1 MKMTATGGQGEW
13 VAARGLCAALV
24 LAMAGACGSSTQ
36 GGGTGGAGSS
46 LGSSTGGNGVTTGGA
61 GGGAGAAGGADPSGT
76 GGAAGAAVN
85 GISGGAGTTG
95 GAGTIGTGG
104 TIGGAG
110 TGGAMSM
117 GGGPGTGGTAGGTG
131 GGPVGSHAPWVE
143 LASAQVNVQGGVA
156 LSPGGVG
163 QSGGLVHLIAV
174 GDVAFDPTQ
183 PAVPAQTVPA
193 APAGATAVDTA
204 ALAADVT
211 VTGDAS
217 ISGAVSAGGADAAR
231 TVTVGGD
238 LYISG
243 TLRTADLGASRQ
255 GLTLQV
261 GGTLYVTGTIDAS
274 GASGQAGGAVKV
286 ARAKQVVVTGKI
298 LTAGGDGAMAGPV
311 EIHTTQATFVT
322 GTIDA
327 SGGNLNTAGTLVA
340 GAGAQVKVQATGD
353 VGFAGTVL
361 IRGGGAANSAA
372 GAAQGGDGGSLVI
385 DSNGAVTIGGILDGR
400 GGLAKAAG
408 AGGTVAG
415 GKAGEIHIGEYAAP
429 KSLAILVPLVA
440 TGGDGT
446 ASAGTGGTL
455 TPAPGTGSFVVA
467 GAHAVDL
474 SGGNSSAKPGAG
486 GLLNGGPRTDPG
498 SGGVHVTGDITLNG
512 GSILAGGSGNGA
524 DGGRIDMELTPTDG
538 AVLIDQTGNIV
549 VSGGASGGTGTAGG
563 GGHVW
568 FWTKDGDI
576 TCAGHVT
583 TNGGEA
589 PDPGGKG
596 GLSGM
601 IYFFSDN
608 NHNAVEVPKGD
619 LLITTTGVLTSNG
632 GNGTT
637 GGDSRNYGMPG
648 TVAPFGDGDAA
659 KTQEQIAI
667 LLNCDGEH
675 GNTNNWMENDG
686 WLYANG
692 GVHNGHGG
700 DIVYHGIPKDARLDP
715 NFDSYPDYPVPS
727 GNIQMKGDGTGVSG
741 TFDGE

>member
-1 MKMTATGGQGEW
+1 MKTTATGGQVGW
-13 VAARGLCAALV
+13 GAARGLCAALV
-24 LAMAGACGSSTQ
+24 LAMAGACGSSAQ
-36 GGGTGGAGSS
+36 GGGTGGGGGSS
-46 LGSSTGGNGVTTGGA
+46 LGSATGGQGMTTGGA
-61 GGGAGAAGGADPSGT
+61 GGGAGAAGGSSPSGT
-76 GGAAGAAVN
+76 GGAAGDAVA
-85 GISGGAGTTG
+85 GGGTTG
-95 GAGTIGTGG
+95 GAGTIGGTGG
-104 TIGGAG
+104 GG
-110 TGGAMSM
+110 GGAMSM
-117 GGGPGTGGTAGGTG
+117 GGGPGMGGTG
-131 GGPVGSHAPWVE
+131 GGVVAGHPPWVE
-143 LASAQVNVQGGVA
+143 LASGQVNVQGGVA

-163 QSGGLVHLIAV
+163 QNGGLVHLIAV
-174 GDVAFDPTQ
+174 GDVAFDPSQ

-193 APAGATAVDTA
+193 TPAGATAVDAA

-217 ISGAVSAGGADAAR
+217 ITGAVSAGGADAAR

-261 GGTLYVTGTIDAS
+261 GGTLYVSGTIDAS

-298 LTAGGDGAMAGPV
+298 ITAGGDGAMAGPV
-311 EIHTTQATFVT
+311 EMHTTQGTFVT

-353 VGFAGTVL
+353 VAFGGTLL

-385 DSNGAVTIGGILDGR
+385 DSNGAVTIAGVVDGR

-446 ASAGTGGTL
+446 ASAGIGGTL

-498 SGGVHVTGDITLNG
+498 SGGVHVTGDITVNG

-583 TNGGEA
+583 TNGGDA
-589 PDPGGKG
+589 PDAGGKG

-608 NHNAVEVPKGD
+608 NHNAVEVPKGN
-619 LLITTTGVLTSNG
+619 LLIATTGVLTSNG
-632 GNGTT
+632 GNGAT

-659 KTQEQIAI
+659 KTQEEIAI

-675 GNTNNWMENDG
+675 GNTNNWMQNAG
-686 WLYANG
+686 WLYADG
-692 GVHNGHGG
+692 GAHNGHGG
-700 DIVYHGIPKDARLDP
+700 DIVYHGIPPMAREDP
-715 NFDSYPDYPVPS
+715 KFDSYGDYPVPS
-727 GNIQMKGDGTGVSG
+727 GNIENKGDGTGLNGS
-741 TFDGE
+741 FAGE